1 MLIFTDTKKQKQKK
15 INSKIKNAISSIEQH
30 IFVPTDIKDKLMETL
45 VDEGLND
52 NDYYFSNCLNV
63 SENITDSKLVGVIF
77 QYVLENQDEQN
88 IKSIMINKIGELLI
102 AKRTSIFPSVF

>member
-1 MLIFTDTKKQKQKK
+1 
-15 INSKIKNAISSIEQH
+15 
-30 IFVPTDIKDKLMETL
+30 METL

-52 NDYYFSNCLNV
+52 NDYYFSGCLNV

-77 QYVLENQDEQN
+77 QHVLENQDEQN
-88 IKSIMINKIGELLI
+88 IKSNMINKIGELLI